1 MPTSSQAMVEMD
13 YWIVWNYYGS
23 FTISS
28 VPFSDWDDA
37 NYHMEMLRGRKGV
50 SKLTLLETP
59 KENK

>member
-1 MPTSSQAMVEMD
+1 MVEMD